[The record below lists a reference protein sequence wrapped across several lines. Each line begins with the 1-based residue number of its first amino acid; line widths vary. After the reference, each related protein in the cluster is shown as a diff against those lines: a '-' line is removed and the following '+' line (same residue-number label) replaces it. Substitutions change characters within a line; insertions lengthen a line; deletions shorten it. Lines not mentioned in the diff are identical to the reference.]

1 MFGWIAAIMGLFLLL
16 AVIQYRSKD
25 DATVVLDEIQDAD

>member
-1 MFGWIAAIMGLFLLL
+1 LLL

-25 DATVVLDEIQDAD
+25 DATVVLDDLKTKKADGGL